1 MFANTLER
9 APGIKDILS
18 VEYNNEKID
27 GAFSF
32 RVKSNEYFIP
42 LEGNVDIE
50 AELEK
55 LQKEL
60 DYTKGFLKSVNGKLN
75 NERFVSGAPEQVV
88 ANEKKKQADAE
99 QKIEV
104 LENQIASL
112 S

>member
-1 MFANTLER
+1 MDAIICKLGNIE
-9 APGIKDILS
+9 K
-18 VEYNNEKID
+18 VEYTEEKVD
-27 GAFSF
+27 GAFGF
-32 RVKSNEYFIP
+32 RVRSHEYFIP
-42 LEGNVDIE
+42 LEGNVDIGTE
-50 AELEK
+50 IEK

-60 DYTKGFLKSVNGKLN
+60 DYTKGFLKSVNGKLS

-88 ANEKKKQADAE
+88 ANEKKKQADAL

>member
-1 MFANTLER
+1 MDSIICKLGNIE
-9 APGIKDILS
+9 S
-18 VEYNNEKID
+18 VEYSDEKID